1 MSRQPV
7 IMNRSQILQN
17 NPLGFFQVGLSI
29 AEINLSLFRWNIFQ
43 RLSDTLQP
51 LE

>member
-7 IMNRSQILQN
+7 IMNRSRISQN
-17 NPLGFFQVGLSI
+17 NPLWFFQVGLSI
-29 AEINLSLFRWNIFQ
+29 VEINLSLFRWNILQ